1 MIEYRIPIEIV
12 EQIVY
17 DYLEDLIK
25 TQRELITKL
34 AEHREVVME
43 AKEVINACED
53 VMDYLR
59 DKELYKF
66 AEEL

>member
-1 MIEYRIPIEIV
+1 MTEYRLPIAIV
-12 EQIVY
+12 ENIVY

-34 AEHREVVME
+34 SDHREVVME
-43 AKEVINACED
+43 ANEVINACED

-59 DKELYKF
+59 TKELYKF

>member
-25 TQRELITKL
+25 TQQELTTKL
-34 AEHREVVME
+34 SEHREVVME
-43 AKEVINACED
+43 ANEVISACED